1 MVGLLTYSGFVGL
14 FAWRAWTVPTV
25 VVASSMSVALRR
37 RWPLP
42 VALGGA
48 AALMAVGLAHQGP
61 RFTNP
66 FNVLLWVPFL
76 LCYSL
81 GTGCRWEVG
90 LAGTIAV
97 LAGLQW
103 ANGQFNPLLEML
115 TFGPWAAGLLVE
127 SRRRTVEQIEMRNR
141 SLEAERALFAQESV
155 RYERARIARDLHD
168 VVGHCVS
175 MMVIQAS
182 AGQLQAAADPGS
194 AERALCFIAETAVT
208 TRREIGLLVELLEED
223 DPHARGLD
231 TIEELVGQAT
241 RAGLSVRYS
250 LPADGA
256 RASPAVCE
264 VIYRVVRE
272 ALTNAM
278 RHAPG
283 TAVEVV
289 INDKAGELSV
299 EIVNPL
305 RPGSSGPD
313 SPRSGRGLLG
323 MRQRVAESGGSFTAG
338 PGTNGEWRARATWLQ

>member
-1 MVGLLTYSGFVGL
+1 MVGLLTYSGFAGL
-14 FAWRAWTVPTV
+14 FAWRAWTVPVV
-25 VVASSMSVALRR
+25 VVASSVSVALRR

-81 GTGCRWEVG
+81 GTGCRWEIGVT
-90 LAGTIAV
+90 GTIAI
-97 LAGLQW
+97 LAGLQL

-141 SLEAERALFAQESV
+141 ALEAERALFAQESV

-168 VVGHCVS
+168 VVGHSVS

-194 AERALCFIAETAVT
+194 AERALCFIAETAGT
-208 TRREIGLLVELLEED
+208 TRKEIGLLVELLEED
-223 DPHARGLD
+223 DPHSRGLD
-231 TIEELVGQAT
+231 TIEELVNQAT
-241 RAGLSVRYS
+241 RAGLSVHYR
-250 LPADGA
+250 LAADRA

-283 TAVEVV
+283 TVVEVV
-289 INDKAGELSV
+289 ISDRAGELSV

-305 RPGSSGPD
+305 RPGSSRPD
-313 SPRSGRGLLG
+313 GARSGRGLLG
-323 MRQRVAESGGSFTAG
+323 MRERVAESGGTFTAG
-338 PGTNGEWRARATWLQ
+338 PGTKGEWRARATWLQ